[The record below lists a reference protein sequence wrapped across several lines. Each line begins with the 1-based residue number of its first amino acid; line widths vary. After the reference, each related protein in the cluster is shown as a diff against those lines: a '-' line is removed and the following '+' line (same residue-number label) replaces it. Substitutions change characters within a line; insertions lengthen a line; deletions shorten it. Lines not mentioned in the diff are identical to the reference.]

1 MTKKQRNGKIEFLRF
16 YFAVL
21 ILLFHIG
28 KRFFGTPGADA
39 DPFRLYFFDE
49 GLIGVEFFF
58 LVSGYFLAA
67 HIYKMRDQS
76 TKYLGQETANMIKAK
91 FFHIFPYHFY
101 AMAITV
107 VINAILLYDVTD
119 KKIKY
124 VLDSWSSLFFLEVFG
139 FESSWA
145 NKLTWYLAV
154 WLMVMFILYPIGRK
168 NYDVFMNIICPL
180 LALFVL
186 GYLDYTTQSLS
197 DIEDWTGLFYKCFLR
212 GFAEMALGCLAF
224 SLVRWMNDRKW
235 TVRGK
240 KFLTFVEI
248 FGYLF
253 VLFYTCTRYN
263 GQYEFLMLFVI
274 FGLVILSFSDIA
286 PGVKYFNKPWAY
298 KLGKLSLVI
307 YLNQFYCIRLVEYAI
322 PDAAFYLQCIA
333 CIALTFLASILA
345 DTIITWLTIHKP
357 IKSFFIQKES

>member
-1 MTKKQRNGKIEFLRF
+1 MSKKQKNGKIEFLRF
-16 YFAVL
+16 YFAIL

-28 KRFFGTPGADA
+28 KRFLGTPGASD

-67 HIYKMRDQS
+67 NIYKMRDQS
-76 TKYLGQETANMIKAK
+76 TKYLGSETGFLIKSK

-101 AMAITV
+101 AMALTV
-107 VINAILLYDVTD
+107 CVNAILLYDATD
-119 KKIKY
+119 KKLKY
-124 VLDSWSSLFFLEVFG
+124 ILDSWSSLFFLEVFG

-168 NYDVFMNIICPL
+168 NYDIFMNIICPL
-180 LALFVL
+180 MALFIL
-186 GYLDYTTQSLS
+186 GYLDFTTEGLS
-197 DIEDWTGLFYKCFLR
+197 DIEDWTGIFYKCFLR
-212 GFAEMALGCLAF
+212 GFAEMALGCCAF
-224 SLVRWMNDRKW
+224 SLVRWMNQRNW
-235 TVRGK
+235 TK
-240 KFLTFVEI
+240 KGQRFLTFTEI

-274 FGLVILSFSDIA
+274 FGLLILSFSDIA
-286 PGVKYFNKPWAY
+286 LGEKYFNRPIVYA
-298 KLGKLSLVI
+298 LGRLSLVI
-307 YLNQFYCIRLVEYAI
+307 YLNQFYCIRIVEYML
-322 PDAAFYLQCIA
+322 PDASFFIQCTL
-333 CIALTFLASILA
+333 CIVLTFIASLVA
-345 DTIITWLTIHKP
+345 DTIITWLNVHKP
-357 IKSFFIQKES
+357 VKNFFIVKTD